1 MRIRMDFVTNSS
13 SSSFTMDDDEL
24 QYYTDIEEK
33 YNSLR
38 EMLIRRGIMTH
49 EEIDEL
55 IDSKFVMDK
64 IMDEDKKG

>member
-38 EMLIRRGIMTH
+38 EMLIRRGIMTNN
-49 EEIDEL
+49 EIDEL
-55 IDSKFVMDK
+55 IDSKFVMGK
-64 IMDEDKKG
+64 IMGEEEK